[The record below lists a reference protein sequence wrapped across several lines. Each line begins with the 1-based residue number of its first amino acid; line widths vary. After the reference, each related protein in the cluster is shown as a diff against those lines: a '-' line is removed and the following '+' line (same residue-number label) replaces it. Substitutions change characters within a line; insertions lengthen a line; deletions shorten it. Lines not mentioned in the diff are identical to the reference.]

1 MTRFFN
7 ITLLL
12 GLAAVF
18 YVQNFK
24 EKPPE
29 KRQAVVQSPVTVPAP
44 KTVAVASEAEKT
56 PNPVPKPMSEP
67 EKVAAVEAAPSE
79 PVPAAPDLQQKVLVV
94 MSPKPETKPD
104 PKPEPPVTAVTE
116 PQDLDT
122 AEIQARFAAAA
133 IAERSQPDFADTVI
147 APLLVNAA
155 DQPTVEA
162 VPKIWRVTG
171 RLVNARAAPSTDS
184 LIVDKLVRGT
194 TVQDTGESDGLW
206 SRVIVQDSGALVW
219 MHRDF
224 LADQS

>member
-1 MTRFFN
+1 M
-7 ITLLL
+7 
-12 GLAAVF
+12 
-18 YVQNFK
+18 
-24 EKPPE
+24 
-29 KRQAVVQSPVTVPAP
+29 VQSPATVPAP
-44 KTVAVASEAEKT
+44 KTVAVASEAEQT
-56 PNPVPKPMSEP
+56 SDPVPKPMSEP
-67 EKVAAVEAAPSE
+67 EKVAAVEAVPSE
-79 PVPAAPDLQQKVLVV
+79 PVQAAPDLQQKVLVV

-116 PQDLDT
+116 PQDLDP

-147 APLLVNAA
+147 APPLVNAA
-155 DQPTVEA
+155 EQPPVEA
-162 VPKIWRVTG
+162 APKIWRVTG